1 MGIRWE
7 AVKALI
13 TGKADSGMMDFM
25 QSGRSK
31 PPDRNTEEWLQSY
44 LNNPRLAPVRKIATD
59 LSSIQ
64 GKLYRGAGEKRKEVQ
79 QHPFLD
85 FWDCPNPLPELTAAN
100 IWRLLEIWYQLK
112 GMALCVIERD
122 HRGMP
127 TELWPVPPHWIMDI
141 PHRGHTY
148 YTIKNPDGKP
158 ANVPLTDAF
167 VLKDLNPLNPYTS
180 GAGQAEAVADEVE
193 AYEYATKYSKMLFFN
208 DARPDYL
215 IAAPGVTEEQIKRF
229 IASLEARHRGP
240 WNAHRP
246 GIIPREVNMFR
257 MSDSPRE
264 MDFIASRKDLRDT
277 INSHWGVPPEMLGIV
292 ENSNRATAAAAKSIY
307 AENVLTPQLMLR
319 QNAINV
325 QLLPQFER
333 GLEWEYDDIIPQDV
347 EYQLRVANEGLSR
360 GAIMVNEWRTKMGLD
375 SVEGG
380 DVFLMPI
387 GCMVVQKGDF
397 LSTDMRGDGA
407 NINPTDPAGA
417 NITPAGVKARR
428 VPPDRNRVPHAMD
441 KTRRE
446 QERSAGPIIYRAL
459 KKQLYGIIKQ
469 LGADSKAEDDGWTK
483 LLTVDMSGDMRNV
496 ADRVESI
503 LLQTVDW
510 PYSESELLSNVR
522 TVWQTAY
529 GSGAELASNVY
540 NISIRQPSLTHQLL
554 VSGAQRIKGITD
566 TTREML
572 SKTIAEGIV
581 AGDGRQQL
589 IDRVRTV
596 MPGAS
601 PGRAGVIAANEVHTS
616 LMSGNFNTIRDAG
629 FTTKTWLT
637 AGDSDVRESH
647 RQLNG
652 VTIGINER
660 FANGLLYPG
669 DPNGRPSDIIGC
681 RCDLIAGEE
690 IQAIPIQER
699 SEHDILRSG
708 GEDHIDNLPPEVER
722 LPDIKQPLPDE
733 AAELLAMYEREIAE
747 NDFETAIVMTR
758 SGKSYRIR
766 GRRSSVDISALSE
779 EELYKAVMT
788 HNHPAGVTKYS
799 FSAED
804 ISNALGH
811 RFAVLRGVDDEYE
824 YEIRTLPNTI
834 VKDADTV
841 RYEFKNKYMRE
852 ALNEAWSRR
861 LNMDTDGYHYACQRM
876 SEDYGFY
883 YVRRKRK

>member
-333 GLEWEYDDIIPQDV
+333 GLEWEYDDIIPQDE

-387 GCMVVQKGDF
+387 GCMVVQRVIF
-397 LSTDMRGDGA
+397 VNRHARGWC
-407 NINPTDPAGA
+407 
-417 NITPAGVKARR
+417 K
-428 VPPDRNRVPHAMD
+428 H
-441 KTRRE
+441 K
-446 QERSAGPIIYRAL
+446 
-459 KKQLYGIIKQ
+459 
-469 LGADSKAEDDGWTK
+469 
-483 LLTVDMSGDMRNV
+483 
-496 ADRVESI
+496 
-503 LLQTVDW
+503 
-510 PYSESELLSNVR
+510 PY
-522 TVWQTAY
+522 
-529 GSGAELASNVY
+529 
-540 NISIRQPSLTHQLL
+540 
-554 VSGAQRIKGITD
+554 
-566 TTREML
+566 
-572 SKTIAEGIV
+572 
-581 AGDGRQQL
+581 
-589 IDRVRTV
+589 
-596 MPGAS
+596 
-601 PGRAGVIAANEVHTS
+601 
-616 LMSGNFNTIRDAG
+616 
-629 FTTKTWLT
+629 
-637 AGDSDVRESH
+637 
-647 RQLNG
+647 
-652 VTIGINER
+652 
-660 FANGLLYPG
+660 
-669 DPNGRPSDIIGC
+669 
-681 RCDLIAGEE
+681 
-690 IQAIPIQER
+690 
-699 SEHDILRSG
+699 
-708 GEDHIDNLPPEVER
+708 
-722 LPDIKQPLPDE
+722 
-733 AAELLAMYEREIAE
+733 
-747 NDFETAIVMTR
+747 
-758 SGKSYRIR
+758 
-766 GRRSSVDISALSE
+766 
-779 EELYKAVMT
+779 
-788 HNHPAGVTKYS
+788 
-799 FSAED
+799 
-804 ISNALGH
+804 
-811 RFAVLRGVDDEYE
+811 
-824 YEIRTLPNTI
+824 
-834 VKDADTV
+834 
-841 RYEFKNKYMRE
+841 
-852 ALNEAWSRR
+852 
-861 LNMDTDGYHYACQRM
+861 
-876 SEDYGFY
+876 
-883 YVRRKRK
+883 

>member
-292 ENSNRATAAAAKSIY
+292 ENSNR
-307 AENVLTPQLMLR
+307 
-319 QNAINV
+319 
-325 QLLPQFER
+325 
-333 GLEWEYDDIIPQDV
+333 
-347 EYQLRVANEGLSR
+347 
-360 GAIMVNEWRTKMGLD
+360 
-375 SVEGG
+375 
-380 DVFLMPI
+380 
-387 GCMVVQKGDF
+387 C
-397 LSTDMRGDGA
+397 
-407 NINPTDPAGA
+407 
-417 NITPAGVKARR
+417 
-428 VPPDRNRVPHAMD
+428 
-441 KTRRE
+441 
-446 QERSAGPIIYRAL
+446 RS
-459 KKQLYGIIKQ
+459 
-469 LGADSKAEDDGWTK
+469 
-483 LLTVDMSGDMRNV
+483 
-496 ADRVESI
+496 
-503 LLQTVDW
+503 
-510 PYSESELLSNVR
+510 
-522 TVWQTAY
+522 
-529 GSGAELASNVY
+529 
-540 NISIRQPSLTHQLL
+540 
-554 VSGAQRIKGITD
+554 
-566 TTREML
+566 
-572 SKTIAEGIV
+572 
-581 AGDGRQQL
+581 
-589 IDRVRTV
+589 
-596 MPGAS
+596 
-601 PGRAGVIAANEVHTS
+601 
-616 LMSGNFNTIRDAG
+616 
-629 FTTKTWLT
+629 
-637 AGDSDVRESH
+637 
-647 RQLNG
+647 
-652 VTIGINER
+652 
-660 FANGLLYPG
+660 
-669 DPNGRPSDIIGC
+669 
-681 RCDLIAGEE
+681 
-690 IQAIPIQER
+690 
-699 SEHDILRSG
+699 
-708 GEDHIDNLPPEVER
+708 
-722 LPDIKQPLPDE
+722 
-733 AAELLAMYEREIAE
+733 
-747 NDFETAIVMTR
+747 
-758 SGKSYRIR
+758 
-766 GRRSSVDISALSE
+766 
-779 EELYKAVMT
+779 
-788 HNHPAGVTKYS
+788 
-799 FSAED
+799 
-804 ISNALGH
+804 
-811 RFAVLRGVDDEYE
+811 
-824 YEIRTLPNTI
+824 
-834 VKDADTV
+834 
-841 RYEFKNKYMRE
+841 
-852 ALNEAWSRR
+852 
-861 LNMDTDGYHYACQRM
+861 
-876 SEDYGFY
+876 
-883 YVRRKRK
+883 